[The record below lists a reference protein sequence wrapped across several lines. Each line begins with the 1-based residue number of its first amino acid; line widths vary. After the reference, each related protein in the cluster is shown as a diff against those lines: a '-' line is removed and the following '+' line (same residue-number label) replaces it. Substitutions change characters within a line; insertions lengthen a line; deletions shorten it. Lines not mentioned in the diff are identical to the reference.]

1 MASKSVPVPSIV
13 GVGKPARFG
22 VSITPSNIIT
32 RSPVI
37 DRLRFVPGGRFDSR
51 PCTREAQGGA
61 GRTVAN
67 WPEGKGHRKVKGQ
80 TYASK
85 TPKV

>member
-22 VSITPSNIIT
+22 VSITPQNVIH
-32 RSPVI
+32 RSPVE
-37 DRLRFVPGGRFDSR
+37 DRLRFWHGEGQP
-51 PCTREAQGGA
+51 REVDA

-67 WPEGKGHRKVKGQ
+67 WPEGKNHRKVRK
-80 TYASK
+80 AR
-85 TPKV
+85 